1 MSARALSVRATTA
14 SLADVRRA
22 VGAWAEAAG
31 LPESAARR
39 LVLAVDEAVSNAI
52 LHSLGGDARRRVR
65 LSAEAL
71 PGGLTVSVVY
81 GGSRFDP
88 TEARVLAPEEALRQ
102 RATHGYGLTLI
113 RRLADDVRVS
123 HDGGRNAVRLTVR
136 TRPAGG

>member
-1 MSARALSVRATTA
+1 MSARDLSVRATTA

-22 VGAWAEAAG
+22 VGAWADAAG
-31 LPESAARR
+31 LPDAAARR
-39 LVLAVDEAVSNAI
+39 LVLAVDEAVTNAI
-52 LHSLGGDARRRVR
+52 VHSLGGDARRRVR
-65 LSAEAL
+65 LSAEPG

-81 GGSRFDP
+81 GGARFDP
-88 TEARVLAPEEALRQ
+88 AETRVVAPGEALRQ

-123 HDGGRNAVRLTVR
+123 HHDGRNAVRLTVR